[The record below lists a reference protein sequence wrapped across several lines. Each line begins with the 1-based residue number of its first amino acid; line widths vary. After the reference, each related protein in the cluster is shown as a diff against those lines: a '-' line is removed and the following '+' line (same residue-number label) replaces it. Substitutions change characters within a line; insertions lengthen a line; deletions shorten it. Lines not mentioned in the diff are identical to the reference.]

1 MGETKLGPA
10 RHVGLGTAERL
21 QKGIPSWEKTPNI
34 WLKTRNPRRDFGLK
48 LWKTFVFVPRK
59 KWMTNQ
65 IIWNEILTR
74 KKTNNI
80 SLAFSYQTAINKSNE
95 WFWSSLSSPVK
106 TTNTRR
112 EFGVYLFAICFF
124 SLTFFLLLRSVFIIL
139 HFCNHVQSAFR
150 SYYCI

>member
-65 IIWNEILTR
+65 II
-74 KKTNNI
+74 
-80 SLAFSYQTAINKSNE
+80 
-95 WFWSSLSSPVK
+95 
-106 TTNTRR
+106 
-112 EFGVYLFAICFF
+112 
-124 SLTFFLLLRSVFIIL
+124 
-139 HFCNHVQSAFR
+139 
-150 SYYCI
+150 